1 MKTFQQVLEEV
12 GYAPQPHIMGGEECM
27 SILIRRP
34 GGIGRMFSEVLD
46 YVAKY
51 LRDGGQLA
59 HAEDVSKSF
68 RRMRVEPVG
77 EAEVVYFPG
86 IYYVF
91 RKE

>member
-1 MKTFQQVLEEV
+1 VKTFQQVLEEV

-59 HAEDVSKSF
+59 HAE
-68 RRMRVEPVG
+68 EPVG